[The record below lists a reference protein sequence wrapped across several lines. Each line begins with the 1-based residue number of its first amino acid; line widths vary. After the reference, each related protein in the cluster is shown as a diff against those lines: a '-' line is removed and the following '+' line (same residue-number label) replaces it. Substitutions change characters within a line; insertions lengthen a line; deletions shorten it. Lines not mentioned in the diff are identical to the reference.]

1 MDLLNLDPLLRQ
13 ALAEDLGRGDITT
26 DAILGRTG
34 SSTVHE
40 IRFQATLF
48 AKENLVLAG
57 WPIFIRVFQLLG
69 AVKAQPRLEEGAPVS
84 PGDTVGTLEG
94 EASLLLKGE
103 RVALNFLQRMCGV
116 ATLTRSFVERVA
128 HTEAK
133 VLDTRKTTP
142 LWRVLEKYA
151 VRVGGGHNHRLG
163 LDDGILIKENHIAVA
178 GGVREA
184 IEACRSAMNH
194 LQKIEIEVRNSEE
207 ISEALSSGA
216 DILLLD
222 NMTPEQVHEAVEMV
236 KGRCLIE
243 VSGGVDESNI
253 VQYAE
258 AGADFVSSGVLTH
271 SSPSSDL
278 SLILE
283 IQ

>member
-34 SSTVHE
+34 SSTASE
-40 IRFQATLF
+40 IQCQATLF
-48 AKENLVLAG
+48 AREELVLAG

-69 AVKAQPRLEEGAPVS
+69 EVKAQPRFEEGAPVS
-84 PGDTVGTLEG
+84 LGETVGTVTG
-94 EASLLLKGE
+94 AASLLLKGE

-116 ATLTRSFVERVA
+116 ATLTRSYVERVA
-128 HTEAK
+128 HTQAK

-142 LWRVLEKYA
+142 LWRVVEKYA
-151 VRVGGGHNHRLG
+151 VRVGGGHNHRFG

-184 IEACRSAMNH
+184 IEACRSAMNQ
-194 LQKIEIEVRNSEE
+194 LQKIEIEVRNDEE
-207 ISEALSSGA
+207 ILEALSTGA

-222 NMTPEQVHEAVEMV
+222 NMTSEQVHKAVEMV
-236 KGRCLIE
+236 GGRCLIE

-253 VQYAE
+253 IQYAE
-258 AGADFVSSGVLTH
+258 AGVDLISSGVLTH

-283 IQ
+283 TQ

>member
-1 MDLLNLDPLLRQ
+1 MTYSFLD
-13 ALAEDLGRGDITT
+13 LAEEVLKSVTNPMTYQQVWDSAKNAGLNSKVKTKGKTPWHTMGAQLYVDVRDNP
-26 DAILGRTG
+26 D
-34 SSTVHE
+34 S
-40 IRFQATLF
+40 RFI
-48 AKENLVLAG
+48 K
-57 WPIFIRVFQLLG
+57 
-69 AVKAQPRLEEGAPVS
+69 
-84 PGDTVGTLEG
+84 VGKRPARFFLRKRQDELS
-94 EASLLLKGE
+94 EAL
-103 RVALNFLQRMCGV
+103 
-116 ATLTRSFVERVA
+116 
-128 HTEAK
+128 
-133 VLDTRKTTP
+133 
-142 LWRVLEKYA
+142 
-151 VRVGGGHNHRLG
+151 
-163 LDDGILIKENHIAVA
+163 
-178 GGVREA
+178 
-184 IEACRSAMNH
+184 

>member
-26 DAILGRTG
+26 NAILGQTG
-34 SSTVHE
+34 SSTADE
-40 IRFQATLF
+40 IRFQATLI

-69 AVKAQPRLEEGAPVS
+69 EVEAELLCEEGAPICS
-84 PGDTVGTLEG
+84 GDTVGRLEG
-94 EASLLLKGE
+94 KASLLLKGE
-103 RVALNFLQRMCGV
+103 RVALNFMQRMCGV
-116 ATLTRSFVERVA
+116 ATLTRSYVERGS
-128 HTEAK
+128 HTQAK

-142 LWRVLEKYA
+142 LWRALEKYA
-151 VRVGGGHNHRLG
+151 VRMGGGNNHRFG

-184 IEACRSAMNH
+184 IEACQSSMNH
-194 LQKIEIEVRNSEE
+194 LQRVEVEVRNHQE
-207 ISEALSSGA
+207 IRQALSAGA
-216 DILLLD
+216 DIILLD
-222 NMTPEQVHEAVEMV
+222 NMTAEQVQEAVEMIG
-236 KGRCLIE
+236 GRCLIE
-243 VSGGVDESNI
+243 VSGGVNEKNI

-258 AGADFVSSGVLTH
+258 AGADFISLGVLTH

-283 IQ
+283 AR

>member
-26 DAILGRTG
+26 EAILGRTG
-34 SSTVHE
+34 FSAVHE
-40 IRFQATLF
+40 IRFQAKLL
-48 AKENLVLAG
+48 AKEELVLAG

-69 AVKAQPRLEEGAPVS
+69 EMKSQSCFEEGAPVS
-84 PGDTVGTLEG
+84 LGDTVGTLEG

-116 ATLTRSFVERVA
+116 ATLTRSYVERVA
-128 HTEAK
+128 HTQAK

-142 LWRVLEKYA
+142 LWRALEKYA
-151 VRVGGGHNHRLG
+151 VRIGGGHNHRLG

-178 GGVREA
+178 GGVSEA
-184 IEACRSAMNH
+184 IEACRRSMKH
-194 LQKIEIEVRNSEE
+194 LQKIEVEVRNDEE
-207 ISEALSSGA
+207 ISEALSAGA

-222 NMTPEQVHEAVEMV
+222 NMTPEQVCETVEMV
-236 KGRCLIE
+236 EGRCLIE
-243 VSGGVDESNI
+243 VSGGIDESNI
-253 VQYAE
+253 VEYAE
-258 AGADFVSSGVLTH
+258 AGADLISSGFLTH

-278 SLILE
+278 SLLLE
-283 IQ
+283 TR

>member
-26 DAILGRTG
+26 DAILGG
-34 SSTVHE
+34 TVLSAGHE
-40 IRFQATLF
+40 IRFQATLV
-48 AKENLVLAG
+48 AKEELVLAG
-57 WPIFIRVFQLLG
+57 WPVFIRVFQLLG
-69 AVKAQPRLEEGAPVS
+69 EMKAQPRFDEGTPVF

-116 ATLTRSFVERVA
+116 ATLTRRYVERVA
-128 HTEAK
+128 HTQAK

-142 LWRVLEKYA
+142 LWRALDKYA
-151 VRVGGGHNHRLG
+151 VRIGGGHNHRFG

-184 IEACRSAMNH
+184 IEACRSSMKH
-194 LQKIEIEVRNSEE
+194 LQKIEVEVRNEEE
-207 ISEALSSGA
+207 ISEALNTGA

-222 NMTPEQVHEAVEMV
+222 NMTPEQVHEAVERIE
-236 KGRCLIE
+236 GRCLIE

-253 VQYAE
+253 VEYAE
-258 AGADFVSSGVLTH
+258 AGADLISSGVLTH

-278 SLILE
+278 SLLLE
-283 IQ
+283 TQ

>member
-1 MDLLNLDPLLRQ
+1 MDLLTLDPLFRQ

-34 SSTVHE
+34 SSMPDK
-40 IRFQATLF
+40 IRIQATLI
-48 AKENLVLAG
+48 AKEELVLAG
-57 WPIFIRVFQLLG
+57 WPVFIRVFKLLG
-69 AVKAQPRLEEGAPVS
+69 EVEAQPRFEEGAPVS

-94 EASLLLKGE
+94 AASLLLKGE

-116 ATLTRSFVERVA
+116 ATLTRSYVERVA
-128 HTEAK
+128 HTQAR

-142 LWRVLEKYA
+142 LWRALDKYA
-151 VRVGGGHNHRLG
+151 VRMGGGHNHRLS

-184 IEACRSAMNH
+184 IEACRRSMDDQ
-194 LQKIEIEVRNSEE
+194 QKIEIEVRNREE
-207 ISEALSSGA
+207 ISQAISAGA

-222 NMTPEQVHEAVEMV
+222 NMTAEQVRDAVGMV
-236 KGRCLIE
+236 EGRCLIE
-243 VSGGVDESNI
+243 VSGGVNESNI

-283 IQ
+283 TQ